1 MVARPSHPLVVP
13 PPHGLCWRRSERR
26 GRAEAPATHAE
37 LVVLHALSG
46 RARYVIDGA
55 VVTLRPGTLLWALS
69 GQSHFLLSD
78 EAGFDMWVVLISERL
93 LTPRMRTD
101 PAMPPLRLGDREGP
115 VAARGLPRAASEEL
129 DRLAARSAVA
139 EGAAAQG
146 AGLVW
151 WLHRAWSHWQAASG
165 DAPAR
170 LHPAVDRAARLIR
183 ADPARSVAEIAAE
196 AGLSAGRLGRVF
208 RAETGRGLVEFR
220 TEAKLDRALEALESG
235 AARTL
240 LAAAL
245 DGGFGSYS
253 QFYRAFEGRYGRS
266 PRAYLA
272 EREG

>member
-1 MVARPSHPLVVP
+1 MVERAPHPLVVP

-26 GRAEAPATHAE
+26 GRAEAPSTHAE

-55 VVTLRPGTLLWALS
+55 VVTLRPGTVLWALS
-69 GQSHFLLSD
+69 GQAHFLLSE
-78 EAGFDMWVVLISERL
+78 EAGFDMWVMLVSERL
-93 LTPRMRTD
+93 LTADMRAD
-101 PAMPPLRLGDREGP
+101 PAMPPLRLGDKAEA
-115 VAARGLPRAASEEL
+115 VEARGLPRAASDEL
-129 DRLAARSAVA
+129 DRLAARCGAA
-139 EGAAAQG
+139 EGAARG

-151 WLHRAWSHWQAASG
+151 WLHRAWTHWRAASG
-165 DAPAR
+165 DVAGR

-183 ADPARSVAEIAAE
+183 EDPARPIAEIASE

-208 RAETGRGLVEFR
+208 RAETGRWLVEFR

-235 AARTL
+235 GARTL

-253 QFYRAFEGRYGRS
+253 QFYRAFERRFGRP
-266 PRAYLA
+266 PRTYLA

>member
-1 MVARPSHPLVVP
+1 MVERAPHPLVVP

-26 GRAEAPATHAE
+26 GRAEAPSTHAE

-55 VVTLRPGTLLWALS
+55 VVTLRPGTVLWALS
-69 GQSHFLLSD
+69 GQAHFLLSE
-78 EAGFDMWVVLISERL
+78 EAGFDMWVFLVSDRL
-93 LTPRMRTD
+93 LTPEMRAD
-101 PAMPPLRLGDREGP
+101 PAMPPLRLGDREGA
-115 VAARGLPRAASEEL
+115 VEARGLPRAASDEL
-129 DRLAARSAVA
+129 DRLAARCEGA
-139 EGAAAQG
+139 EGAALG

-151 WLHRAWSHWQAASG
+151 WLHRAWTHWRAASG
-165 DAPAR
+165 DVAGR

-183 ADPARSVAEIAAE
+183 EDPSRPIAEIASE

-235 AARTL
+235 GARTF

-253 QFYRAFEGRYGRS
+253 QFYRAFEGRFGRS
-266 PRAYLA
+266 PRGYLT